1 MMILWSV
8 VLTQTVLIIGLAI
21 ALYLRQRR
29 GQQQLKL
36 LEKQLL
42 TLTSKTEQNSLL
54 SHEIKELRSGII
66 GVGQRVLNFESELT
80 EQQQQLQHLTD
91 KQQSLELA
99 DPEAKIYSRAMKMV
113 ELGAGLEEII
123 QECELPRAEAELLL
137 RLHQTK
143 SG

>member
-1 MMILWSV
+1 MILWSV
-8 VLTQTVLIIGLAI
+8 VLTQTVLILGLAL
-21 ALYLRQRR
+21 AFYLRQRR

-66 GVGQRVLNFESELT
+66 GVGQRVLNFESALT
-80 EQQQQLQHLTD
+80 EQQQLLQHLTD
-91 KQQSLELA
+91 KQQSLALA
-99 DPEAKIYSRAMKMV
+99 DPEAKIYSRAVKMV
-113 ELGAGLEEII
+113 ELGADLEEII

-137 RLHQTK
+137 RLHRTK
-143 SG
+143 SD